1 MSSLTVYIKS
11 CQVRDKQNYFIVAQ
25 LDEIEYPDKHK
36 NSQKFRTDLAHYTEY
51 LRFQKNIF
59 KFENL
64 GLGNRLVIKFGVFSA
79 QPDIDVNDTNS
90 LLKNSKLYASGSYV
104 LSQNF
109 ITMLRKD
116 KVLEKDMSLYD
127 QDSVKEMGHL
137 NLVFK
142 LRIENF
148 EDQIYE
154 DNREI
159 EKYYYDPFNSN
170 EYDVQKN
177 LGKIQELV
185 KKKHDVMENR
195 MKQLDQ
201 RNSALRT
208 LAVDLAYLR
217 KTNDDLI
224 GENEKMNKRITYLQ
238 NVDEVHIEIDV
249 LAQTPQ
255 GINTLKE
262 RYAKLMMRFELER
275 KRYDALEKEYF
286 KIEPSLQQIK
296 KIKTQIEEVQKASDE
311 LEFHFSRYKDLANRI
326 KAQKETILS
335 QEEIIQNLAHSVKAQ
350 MKDGPQESKELDI
363 KLNDFR
369 YKRERLMERLKQLKL
384 LMKMNYG
391 QLPREYLEK
400 IKDEEVKEFSEEVT
414 RLRKYEDELLTMIQD
429 TTKQLD
435 ALGPAKNTGQN
446 QYYRSQTNFNSMDS
460 DWLREKEGL
469 DSQLRFMQKKSFNLE
484 REQQLKSQQHAQQL
498 ADLKYQIS
506 MAQSKIDEKATLNY

>member
-1 MSSLTVYIKS
+1 MSTLTVYIKS
-11 CQVRDKQNYFIVAQ
+11 CQVRDKLNYFIVAQ
-25 LDEIEYPDKHK
+25 LDEIEYPDKQK
-36 NSQKFRTDLAHYTEY
+36 TSQKFRTDLAHYTEY

-59 KFENL
+59 KFDNL
-64 GLGNRLVIKFGVFSA
+64 SLGNRLVIKFGCFSA
-79 QPDIDVNDTNS
+79 APDIDVNDTGS
-90 LLKNSKLYASGSYV
+90 LLVIQFLLIAQMQKNSKLYASGSYV

-142 LRIENF
+142 LRIDNF

-159 EKYYYDPFNSN
+159 EKVYYDPFNSN
-170 EYDVQKN
+170 EYEIQKN
-177 LGKIQELV
+177 LEKVQGLV
-185 KKKHDVMENR
+185 MKKHDVMETK
-195 MKQLDQ
+195 MKQMDQ
-201 RNSALRT
+201 RNAALRT
-208 LAVDLAYLR
+208 LAVDLTYLR

-224 GENEKMNKRITYLQ
+224 

-262 RYAKLMMRFELER
+262 RYVKLMNRFELER

-296 KIKTQIEEVQKASDE
+296 KLKTQIEEVQRASED
-311 LEFHFSRYKDLANRI
+311 LEFHLARYKDLANRI

-350 MKDGPQESKELDI
+350 VKDGPQQSKELDI
-363 KLNDFR
+363 RLNDFR

-384 LMKMNYG
+384 LMKMNDG
-391 QLPREYLEK
+391 QLPREYLLK
-400 IKDEEVKEFSEEVT
+400 IQDEEVKEYSEEVT
-414 RLRKYEDELLTMIQD
+414 RLRKYEDELLTMIQE

-435 ALGPAKNTGQN
+435 ALGPLKNKQN
-446 QYYRSQTNFNSMDS
+446 KFYRSTSNFDS
-460 DWLREKEGL
+460 YGYGEWNKEKEGL
-469 DSQLRFMQKKSFNLE
+469 DTQLRYLQNKAFNLE
-484 REQQLKSQQHAQQL
+484 REQQLKSQAQAKHVAELRYQITLAQQ
-498 ADLKYQIS
+498 
-506 MAQSKIDEKATLNY
+506 KIDEKATLNY